1 MSLRLPCKTCHQS
14 ELKRDSVALMCFVAH
29 LCRPKSMTMDWI
41 EKNVK

>member
-1 MSLRLPCKTCHQS
+1 MRHDAVVFT
-14 ELKRDSVALMCFVAH
+14 CFVAP